1 MLKNTLLFVAIALVP
16 VIAGAAN
23 FNAFGGISSTEFDG
37 DGNWDREYGFDF
49 GVLYMRPLQQNL
61 WLRTGAGIAQRNSD
75 LVISGNNVISV
86 DFTLLEI
93 PVTAYYEITK
103 MWAVFGGIN
112 FNLVLD
118 DDDVTGAKS
127 FVFNLPL
134 GFRVNLSGPHS
145 LEGFYEMGITDL
157 ASSSSGNF
165 KVGSAM
171 GVKYLYSFSL

>member
-1 MLKNTLLFVAIALVP
+1 MKFIFLIVSMLCLSNVSVAAD
-16 VIAGAAN
+16 
-23 FNAFGGISSTEFDG
+23 FNAYGGISSTEFDG

-61 WLRTGAGIAQRNSD
+61 WLRTGAGISQRNSD
-75 LVISGNNVISV
+75 LIIFANNNIAV

-93 PVTAYYEITK
+93 PITAYYSITK
-103 MWAVFGGIN
+103 MWAVFGGLN

-145 LEGFYEMGITDL
+145 IEGFYEMGVTDL
-157 ASSSSGNF
+157 ASSGSGDF
-165 KVGSAM
+165 KVGSTIGA
-171 GVKYLYSFSL
+171 KYLYSFSL